1 MTNTSDEERA
11 AHMRVVSKMDGA
23 IILHDGL
30 TKAISGIKHCIA
42 WSESSREPVG
52 IIVSGDAGVGKST
65 LSGVVLDLFKAGEAV
80 RGDCKVQIVPA
91 YYAAIPEAG
100 TPKSTASSMLK
111 AHGDPKP
118 YSGQLSAM
126 TTRLTTLL
134 DACETRFV
142 ILDEFHHL
150 LGKGVKTGERV
161 CNWIKTLVND
171 TRVLFCLVGNP
182 ACEDLLKSNGQL
194 ARRFA
199 YRFRLT
205 ALGCGNEEKG
215 GQLDSFMLA
224 YCEEWAAKIAMR
236 IDLDYRDY
244 TEVWRIGLATRGV
257 PAYIKLIVR
266 EAALRAMASGRQV
279 ITMADFAHAYEMGIT
294 SAVSLAPE
302 GINPFALDIRG
313 IKSIYYKNG
322 GRIR

>member
-1 MTNTSDEERA
+1 MRIEMTNTSDEERA

-215 GQLDSFMLA
+215 GQLD
-224 YCEEWAAKIAMR
+224 
-236 IDLDYRDY
+236 YRDY